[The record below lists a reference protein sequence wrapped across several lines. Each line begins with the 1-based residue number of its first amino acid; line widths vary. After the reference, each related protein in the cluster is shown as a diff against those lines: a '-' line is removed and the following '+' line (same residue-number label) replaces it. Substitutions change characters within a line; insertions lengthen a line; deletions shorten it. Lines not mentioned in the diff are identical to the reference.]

1 MRKILSSVLMLVTGM
16 VLLNSCE
23 KVDVP
28 QDVNTLGKGSYV
40 TLEKTNNLILDFSNL
55 AGSKASIDVAQY
67 GADQEKLTI
76 YVAPGTPTQD
86 KTKWKKLKEVPND
99 NNGKYTLSVSGQEI
113 ATAIAPAV
121 ISPGNQYT
129 MYNVVSTKDG
139 RTFDY
144 ANTSTAFSGIPN
156 YRMALAWS
164 ATVVCPFSGPIGG
177 KYIVDRDDWID
188 WNPGDEVDVTDG
200 PGANQV
206 NISKVWP
213 GAPVGGIII
222 NPLVIDVKPATGE
235 ASIPAGLVWGKY
247 SAAGSQY
254 STGTPSTG
262 FVFSCTGQIIM
273 NIRIIS
279 SGAGDQGS
287 FNLWLH
293 KK

>member
-1 MRKILSSVLMLVTGM
+1 MRKILSNVLMLAAGM

-23 KVDVP
+23 KFDVP

-40 TLEKTNNLILDFSNL
+40 TLEKTNNLILDFNNL
-55 AGSKASIDVAQY
+55 AGSKASIDVKEF
-67 GADQEKLTI
+67 GAEQEKLTI

-86 KTKWKKLKEVPND
+86 KTKWKKIKEVLND
-99 NNGKYTLSVSGQEI
+99 NNGLYSLSVSGTEI

-129 MYNVVSTKDG
+129 MYNVITTKDG

-144 ANTSTAFSGIPN
+144 ANTATGFSGNPN
-156 YRMALAWS
+156 YNMALAWG
-164 ATVVCPFSGPIGG
+164 AIVVCPFTGSMAG
-177 KYIVDRDDWID
+177 KYIVVQDDWVD
-188 WNPGDEVDVTDG
+188 WSPGAEVDVTDG

-213 GAPVGGIII
+213 GGGIII

-235 ASIPAGLVWGKY
+235 ASIPTGLIWGKY
-247 SAAGSQY
+247 SVNGSQY
-254 STGTPSTG
+254 STGSPNTG

-273 NIRIIS
+273 DIRIIS
-279 SGAGDQGS
+279 SGSGDQGS
-287 FNLWLH
+287 FKLILR